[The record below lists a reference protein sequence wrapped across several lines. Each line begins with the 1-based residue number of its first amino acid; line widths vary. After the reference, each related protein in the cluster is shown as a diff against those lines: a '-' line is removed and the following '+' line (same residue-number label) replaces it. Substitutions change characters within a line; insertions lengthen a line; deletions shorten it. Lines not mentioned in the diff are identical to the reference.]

1 MKIIA
6 LTGPSGT
13 GKSFQAQTICS
24 ERAID
29 GMIDDGLFV
38 YHESLAAGKS
48 AKREKTKTGAIKTAL
63 FTRDDHAREVADAI
77 GRLAPESI
85 LVLGTS
91 DKMADRITDRLGLPR
106 ASEYIH
112 IEDITTE
119 EERELALKQRKQQGK
134 HVIPVPTLQLKRDFA
149 GYFLDPLKLI
159 KQVRSATDR
168 GVESIQETLRIGGK
182 EPDSAKTVVRPTY
195 SYMGDFIISDSVVTD
210 IANCVADEVDGIS
223 EVVSVFENTEPD
235 NLMLQVV
242 VDMDR
247 GAAIWSV
254 AEEYQKRLSK
264 VVEDMTAFNVVETDV
279 EVRQLVNRR

>member
-134 HVIPVPTLQLKRDFA
+134 HVIPVPTL
-149 GYFLDPLKLI
+149 
-159 KQVRSATDR
+159 
-168 GVESIQETLRIGGK
+168 
-182 EPDSAKTVVRPTY
+182 
-195 SYMGDFIISDSVVTD
+195 
-210 IANCVADEVDGIS
+210 
-223 EVVSVFENTEPD
+223 
-235 NLMLQVV
+235 
-242 VDMDR
+242 
-247 GAAIWSV
+247 
-254 AEEYQKRLSK
+254 
-264 VVEDMTAFNVVETDV
+264 
-279 EVRQLVNRR
+279 

>member
-1 MKIIA
+1 
-6 LTGPSGT
+6 
-13 GKSFQAQTICS
+13 
-24 ERAID
+24 
-29 GMIDDGLFV
+29 MIDDGLFV

-254 AEEYQKRLSK
+254 AEEYQKKLSK